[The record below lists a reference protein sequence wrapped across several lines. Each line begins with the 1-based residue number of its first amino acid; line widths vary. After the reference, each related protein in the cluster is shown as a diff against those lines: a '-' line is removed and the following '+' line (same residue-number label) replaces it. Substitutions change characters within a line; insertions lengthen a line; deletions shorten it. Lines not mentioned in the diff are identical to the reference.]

1 MRRLEIDFENR
12 FSSPTI
18 TEKETKIMS
27 TPSMTIPAANT
38 RTQSAPDE
46 LPKTMRAIVAYA
58 PGDYRLETVPVPRA
72 GADDIIIKVEAC
84 GICAG
89 DIKSYVGAESFWGG
103 NGQPPYIKAP
113 MIPGHE
119 FVGHVVELGE
129 NVARKGE
136 VKIGDRL
143 ISEQIVP
150 CWECRFCKRGEYW
163 MCEKH
168 DVYGFQNNVN
178 GGFAEYM
185 RYPKESINHQV
196 PQDLPLE
203 KAILVE
209 PFACSAWCVKRADI
223 QLDDFVVLAGAGTL
237 GLGMVGCARLRNP
250 KKLVVL
256 DTRPERLELAKKFGA
271 DIVMN
276 PLEED
281 VVKIVKEMTGG
292 YGCDIYIEATGHP
305 NAVIQGLQMIRK
317 LGRFVEF
324 SVFSHDVTVDWSI
337 ISDRKQLDILGVHL
351 GPYCYPFVID
361 AIGDGRLPTEGV
373 VTHRLPLEEYEKGF
387 EMMKKGEKSLKI
399 LLEP

>member
-12 FSSPTI
+12 CSSPTL

-38 RTQSAPDE
+38 RTQSATDE

-58 PGDYRLETVPVPRA
+58 PGDYRLEMVPVPRA

-361 AIGDGRLPTEGV
+361 AISDGRLPTEGV

>member
-1 MRRLEIDFENR
+1 M
-12 FSSPTI
+12 SSATATAP
-18 TEKETKIMS
+18 EKATH
-27 TPSMTIPAANT
+27 AAT
-38 RTQSAPDE
+38 AQGK
-46 LPKTMRAIVAYA
+46 LPETMRAVVAYA

-72 GADDIIIKVEAC
+72 GADEIIVKVEAC

-119 FVGHVVELGE
+119 FLGHVVEMGE
-129 NVARKGE
+129 NVAKKGS
-136 VKIGDRL
+136 VKLGDRL

-185 RYPKESINHQV
+185 RYPKEGINHQV
-196 PQDLPLE
+196 PQDLPIE
-203 KAILVE
+203 KAILIE
-209 PFACSAWCVKRADI
+209 PYACSAWCVKRANI
-223 QLDDFVVLAGAGTL
+223 QWDDVVVLAGAGTL
-237 GLGMVGCARLRNP
+237 GLGMVGAAKLHSP
-250 KKLVVL
+250 KKLVVM
-256 DTRPERLELAKKFGA
+256 DTKPDRLELAKKFGA
-271 DIVMN
+271 DLVLN
-276 PLEED
+276 PLNDD
-281 VVKIVKEMTGG
+281 VVKIVKDMTNG
-292 YGCDIYIEATGHP
+292 YGCDVFIEATGHP
-305 NAVIQGLQMIRK
+305 NAVVQGLQMIRK

-351 GPYCYPFVID
+351 APYCYPFVID

-373 VTHRLPLEEYEKGF
+373 VTHRLPLEEYEKGIA
-387 EMMKKGEKSLKI
+387 MMKKGDKSLKI